1 MQKPTALLMMSAL
14 RHTINTLVKSDDC
27 LIGYQVQEQPSYT
40 MASSKKQDDYV
51 TAAATAPRLCK
62 QLIKKSKRHNPFL
75 DSDWD
80 STTFDDIDWKSV

>member
-1 MQKPTALLMMSAL
+1 
-14 RHTINTLVKSDDC
+14 
-27 LIGYQVQEQPSYT
+27 

-80 STTFDDIDWKSV
+80 STTFDDIDWKSVRSSFGQLSKG